1 MSRMLASSL
10 HEPSHG
16 AGSSVAA
23 EARVTQSLKDSLLMG
38 INTEA
43 REIMSWKHSSV
54 ILETI
59 PRGPILVS
67 GHCAVIRLSGLSSED
82 WFTSIASPPWG

>member
-1 MSRMLASSL
+1 MVPEVQWLELALAS
-10 HEPSHG
+10 
-16 AGSSVAA
+16 
-23 EARVTQSLKDSLLMG
+23 EARATQSVKDSLLMD

-43 REIMSWKHSSV
+43 REAMSWKHSSV

-67 GHCAVIRLSGLSSED
+67 GHCAVIRLSGLSSGD
-82 WFTSIASPPWG
+82 WFTSVASPPWG

>member
-1 MSRMLASSL
+1 MLASSL
-10 HEPSHG
+10 CEPSDG

-23 EARVTQSLKDSLLMG
+23 EARATQSVKDSLLMG

-43 REIMSWKHSSV
+43 REAMSWKHSSV

-67 GHCAVIRLSGLSSED
+67 SHCAVIRLSGLSSGD
-82 WFTSIASPPWG
+82 WFTSVASPPWG

>member
-1 MSRMLASSL
+1 MLASSL
-10 HEPSHG
+10 REPSGG

-23 EARVTQSLKDSLLMG
+23 EARATQSLKDSLLMG

-43 REIMSWKHSSV
+43 REAMSWKHSSV

-59 PRGPILVS
+59 PRGQILVS
-67 GHCAVIRLSGLSSED
+67 GHCAVVGLSGLSSGD
-82 WFTSIASPPWG
+82 WFTSLAWPPWC

>member
-1 MSRMLASSL
+1 MVPEVQWLELALAS
-10 HEPSHG
+10 
-16 AGSSVAA
+16 
-23 EARVTQSLKDSLLMG
+23 EARATQSVKDSLLMG

-43 REIMSWKHSSV
+43 REAMSWKHSSV

-67 GHCAVIRLSGLSSED
+67 GHCAVIRLSGLSSGD
-82 WFTSIASPPWG
+82 WFTSVASPPWG

>member
-10 HEPSHG
+10 HEPSDG

-23 EARVTQSLKDSLLMG
+23 EVRVTQSVKDSLLMG

-43 REIMSWKHSSV
+43 RAMSWKHSSV

-67 GHCAVIRLSGLSSED
+67 GHCAVIRISGLSSGD
-82 WFTSIASPPWG
+82 WFTSVASPPWG